1 MMIDIAIV
9 AVIAG
14 VSGLVAAT
22 IMTVIEQRREHRRVW
37 KFSHRDHSGVDK
49 DGQPWP
55 YYEGNEAEDSAEL
68 PLNPSAAQR
77 RWDTWFNE
85 GGQPGAWYGPNDP
98 RNSEDPA

>member
-22 IMTVIEQRREHRRVW
+22 IWTVIAQRRELRRVW
-37 KFSHRDHSGVDK
+37 KFAHRDHSGWDK

-55 YYEGNEAEDSAEL
+55 YYEGNDAD
-68 PLNPSAAQR
+68 
-77 RWDTWFNE
+77 
-85 GGQPGAWYGPNDP
+85 
-98 RNSEDPA
+98 DPA

>member
-1 MMIDIAIV
+1 MMLDIAIV

-37 KFSHRDHSGVDK
+37 KFSHRDHSGLDK

-55 YYEGNEAEDSAEL
+55 YYEGNGEDPAE
-68 PLNPSAAQR
+68 QR
-77 RWDTWFNE
+77 RWDTWFTE

-98 RNSEDPA
+98 RNSQDPA

>member
-37 KFSHRDHSGVDK
+37 KFSHRDHSGLDK

-55 YYEGNEAEDSAEL
+55 YYEGNGEDPAE
-68 PLNPSAAQR
+68 QR
-77 RWDTWFNE
+77 RWDTWFKE

-98 RNSEDPA
+98 RNSQDPA

>member
-22 IMTVIEQRREHRRVW
+22 IMTVIEQRREQRRVW
-37 KFSHRDHSGVDK
+37 SFSHRDHSGLDK

-55 YYEGNEAEDSAEL
+55 YYEGNGEDPAE
-68 PLNPSAAQR
+68 QR

-85 GGQPGAWYGPNDP
+85 GGRPGAWYGPNDP
-98 RNSEDPA
+98 RNSQDPA